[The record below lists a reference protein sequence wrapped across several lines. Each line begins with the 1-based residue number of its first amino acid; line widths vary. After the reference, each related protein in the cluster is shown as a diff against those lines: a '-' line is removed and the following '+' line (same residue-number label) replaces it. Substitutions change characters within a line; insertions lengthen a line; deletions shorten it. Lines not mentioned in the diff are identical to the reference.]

1 MDQAFSFIDHQ
12 ICFAVK
18 SNSNL
23 AVLNVLAKLGS
34 GFDIVTGGELARVLA
49 AGGDATK
56 IVFSGLGKQEAD
68 IQKALEVG
76 IACFNVESHAEL
88 DRIQKVAADSV
99 FETYQY
105 AASLPN
111 LDVIGIDCHIGSQ
124 LTETQPFVDALDR
137 VIMMI
142 AKLKE
147 LGIQLKHIDIGGGLG
162 VTYKDETP
170 PSVAEYANAMRPAL
184 EKLGLKVYMEP
195 GRSISAN
202 AGVLV
207 TKVDLLKPT
216 NYRNFAIIDAAM
228 NDLIRPSLYQA
239 WMDIQ
244 PVISRIDFEAK
255 TWDIVGAICETG
267 DFLGKERELAIQEN
281 DNLAV
286 LGAAVVVLLKSWSML
301 TNQFTK
307 MHGLGNDFMVVDLIS
322 QRAFFDAMTIRRLAD
337 RHFGIGFDQLL
348 IVEPPDF
355 PNVDFKY
362 RIFNADGSEVEQC
375 GNGVRCFARFVYE
388 RQLTNKK
395 RFKVQTCAGIVEPE
409 LGENGWVR
417 VNMGYPKFLPNEIP
431 FLAEEPDALYDIALQ
446 DNELLT
452 IDVVNMGNPH
462 AVTIVPDVL
471 TADVAKIGPQ
481 VEAHAR
487 FPQRVNAGFM
497 QIVDEKHARLRVF
510 ERGVG
515 ETMACG
521 TGACAAAVS
530 GMRRGLLANNVE
542 IELAG
547 GKLQIEWKEGDVVWM
562 TGPTATIV
570 LIGMANPQSKQA
582 FHMKMVEHILE
593 FIWPGL
599 SITNWKVSF
608 TKKKVPMN

>member
-1 MDQAFSFIDHQ
+1 MSFSRIHGVLHAEQCSLDQLAQQYGTPLYVYSKATFEKHYLDMDQAFSFIDHQ

-88 DRIQKVAADSV
+88 DRIQKVAAGLGKKAPISLRVNPDVDAKTHPYISTGLKENKFGIPSDSV

-244 PVISRIDFEAK
+244 PVVSRIDVEAK

-286 LGAAVVVLLKSWSML
+286 LGAGAYGFVMSSNYNSRGRAAEVMVDADQSYVIRKRETIESLWENESLL
-301 TNQFTK
+301 
-307 MHGLGNDFMVVDLIS
+307 
-322 QRAFFDAMTIRRLAD
+322 
-337 RHFGIGFDQLL
+337 
-348 IVEPPDF
+348 P
-355 PNVDFKY
+355 
-362 RIFNADGSEVEQC
+362 
-375 GNGVRCFARFVYE
+375 
-388 RQLTNKK
+388 
-395 RFKVQTCAGIVEPE
+395 
-409 LGENGWVR
+409 
-417 VNMGYPKFLPNEIP
+417 
-431 FLAEEPDALYDIALQ
+431 
-446 DNELLT
+446 
-452 IDVVNMGNPH
+452 
-462 AVTIVPDVL
+462 
-471 TADVAKIGPQ
+471 
-481 VEAHAR
+481 
-487 FPQRVNAGFM
+487 
-497 QIVDEKHARLRVF
+497 
-510 ERGVG
+510 
-515 ETMACG
+515 
-521 TGACAAAVS
+521 
-530 GMRRGLLANNVE
+530 
-542 IELAG
+542 
-547 GKLQIEWKEGDVVWM
+547 
-562 TGPTATIV
+562 
-570 LIGMANPQSKQA
+570 
-582 FHMKMVEHILE
+582 
-593 FIWPGL
+593 
-599 SITNWKVSF
+599 
-608 TKKKVPMN
+608 

>member
-1 MDQAFSFIDHQ
+1 MSFSRIHGVLHAEQCSLDQLAQQYGTPLYVYSKATFEKHYLDMDQAFGFIDHQ

-88 DRIQKVAADSV
+88 DRIQKVAAGLGKKAPISLRVNPDVDAKTHPYISTGLKENKFGIPSDSV

-216 NYRNFAIIDAAM
+216 NHRNFAIIDAAM

-244 PVISRIDFEAK
+244 AVVSRTDIEAK

-286 LGAAVVVLLKSWSML
+286 LGAGAYGFVMSSNYNSRGRAAEVMVDADQSYVIRKRETIESLWENESLL
-301 TNQFTK
+301 
-307 MHGLGNDFMVVDLIS
+307 
-322 QRAFFDAMTIRRLAD
+322 
-337 RHFGIGFDQLL
+337 
-348 IVEPPDF
+348 P
-355 PNVDFKY
+355 
-362 RIFNADGSEVEQC
+362 
-375 GNGVRCFARFVYE
+375 
-388 RQLTNKK
+388 
-395 RFKVQTCAGIVEPE
+395 
-409 LGENGWVR
+409 
-417 VNMGYPKFLPNEIP
+417 
-431 FLAEEPDALYDIALQ
+431 
-446 DNELLT
+446 
-452 IDVVNMGNPH
+452 
-462 AVTIVPDVL
+462 
-471 TADVAKIGPQ
+471 
-481 VEAHAR
+481 
-487 FPQRVNAGFM
+487 
-497 QIVDEKHARLRVF
+497 
-510 ERGVG
+510 
-515 ETMACG
+515 
-521 TGACAAAVS
+521 
-530 GMRRGLLANNVE
+530 
-542 IELAG
+542 
-547 GKLQIEWKEGDVVWM
+547 
-562 TGPTATIV
+562 
-570 LIGMANPQSKQA
+570 
-582 FHMKMVEHILE
+582 
-593 FIWPGL
+593 
-599 SITNWKVSF
+599 
-608 TKKKVPMN
+608 